1 MKVKQTLHN
10 NSPTI
15 LAGLGI
21 TGFVTAIIMAA
32 RAAPKAQIE
41 LDSIPIRKNERSRGA
56 IIEKVKAVAPIYAP
70 TVGMAMMSAACI
82 VGSNRIHKYRYA
94 SVLALYSIGQ
104 RQLTRWQDA
113 VVDEVGEKK
122 FNKVR
127 ERVAEPQGDPPVSI
141 LPDDERTLFFDV
153 FTGRY
158 FRADSIETVRKILN
172 DLNDTMYQEDF
183 VPLNDFYY
191 GIGLDATEFGNEFGW
206 NIAYGAITA
215 EFDAYLRNDRPVLSV
230 TFQIKPRGYA

>member
-21 TGFVTAIIMAA
+21 AGFITAIIMTAK
-32 RAAPKAQIE
+32 AAPQAKAR
-41 LDSIPIRKNERSRGA
+41 LDHAPPDVSLK
-56 IIEKVKAVAPIYAP
+56 EKVMLVGPIYAP
-70 TVGMAMMSAACI
+70 TVGMAMMSTACI
-82 VGSNRIHKYRYA
+82 VGSNRIHRYRYA

-104 RQLTRWQDA
+104 KSLQRWQDA
-113 VVDEVGEKK
+113 VVEEVGEKK
-122 FNKVR
+122 FSKVR
-127 ERVAEPQGDPPVSI
+127 ERVAEPRGDAPLSI

-172 DLNDTMYQEDF
+172 DLNDTMFQEDF

-191 GIGLDATEFGNEFGW
+191 GVGLDDTEFGNEFGW
-206 NIAYGAITA
+206 SIAYGAITA
-215 EFDAYLRNDRPVLSV
+215 EFDAYLRNDRPIVSV
-230 TFQIKPRGYA
+230 TFQIKPRKY